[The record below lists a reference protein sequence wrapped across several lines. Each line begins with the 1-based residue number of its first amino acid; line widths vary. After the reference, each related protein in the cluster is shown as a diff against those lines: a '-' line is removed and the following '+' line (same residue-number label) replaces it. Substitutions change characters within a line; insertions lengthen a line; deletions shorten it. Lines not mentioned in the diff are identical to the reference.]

1 MFLWDIGSYLCSSLF
16 EEQTWNQVFLFSGD
30 CKKQQV
36 TDSLAQFEK
45 VKKKKKFQGKI
56 RILVAV
62 QGEKEIILK
71 TSCDEN

>member
-1 MFLWDIGSYLCSSLF
+1 MTHWNKMFLWDIGSYLCSSLF

-45 VKKKKKFQGKI
+45 VKKKKKSFKGKS
-56 RILVAV
+56 
-62 QGEKEIILK
+62 EF
-71 TSCDEN
+71 S